1 MTKDYF
7 CEKCFFFKTSLDFS
21 AKMYPWHLLK
31 RESKLR
37 TTQQRERSAR
47 LLPPPDRDRPAC
59 EGEPLP
65 AHSNQTDQG
74 RPAVALRGCCF
85 FG

>member
-31 RESKLR
+31 RESKLK
-37 TTQQRERSAR
+37 TTQRREPGALGWAR
-47 LLPPPDRDRPAC
+47 LLPRPT
-59 EGEPLP
+59 ETG
-65 AHSNQTDQG
+65 
-74 RPAVALRGCCF
+74 LRG
-85 FG
+85 GAPPRTQQPD